1 MADKVEGQR
10 RGGKLLPLVL
20 LTLFAAAVLAVL
32 LSAAGAGHR
41 LAHRDEAAFA
51 RRTALQYVAARV
63 RSAGAE
69 ITVED
74 FAGPD
79 STLCIREELEGDIYL
94 TRLYCYDGALRE
106 LFCGANEEMAPENGE
121 IIVPAEDMRFTG
133 SGSRVGVLSRDGNG
147 RETCLT
153 LTLRAEGE
161 GAA

>member
-1 MADKVEGQR
+1 MEGQR
-10 RGGKLLPLVL
+10 RGGGLLPLVL

-32 LSAAGAGHR
+32 LFAAGAGRR
-41 LAHRDEAAFA
+41 LAARDEAAFA
-51 RRTALQYVAARV
+51 RRTALQYVAARI
-63 RSAGAE
+63 RSGGAE

-79 STLCIREELEGDIYL
+79 STLCIREELGGETYL

-121 IIVPAEDMRFTG
+121 IIVLAEDMRFTR
-133 SGSRVGVLSRDGNG
+133 SGSRVSVLSRDGNG
-147 RETCLT
+147 REACLT
-153 LTLRAEGE
+153 LALRAEGE